1 MSGILDIQFP
11 GATADTVSANI
22 NVVNTN
28 LNTGTPTPGSFIA
41 INVADADTL
50 TLQLEGTFVA
60 TLAIYGSLSNNRR
73 EQITGAINVN
83 SGVSV
88 STVSNVGI
96 YQIDVAGL
104 NYIYLFCTSYTS
116 GTVTA
121 TLSPTDNTGVVGI
134 DSGLNITGIIPG
146 TGATSLGK
154 AEDAPAANG
163 DTLTPGA
170 GVRVNT
176 TPVAQTSAVGDYGAF
191 AIDQEGKQVVAIHAA
206 DELSWQSGVIT
217 LTTTTSTA
225 LKAAAGA
232 GVRNYITDVDLANT
246 SATAVRVDMLDGATL
261 LRSFMVPA
269 GNHISISFTNPL
281 KGTANTAVN
290 FQLGAAATD
299 VRVSANGYLG
309 M

>member
-11 GATADTVSANI
+11 GANTDTVSGNI
-22 NVVNTN
+22 KVVNTN

-83 SGVSV
+83 GGGSV

-176 TPVAQTSAVGDYGAF
+176 TPVAQTSAVGDYGAM

-206 DELSWQSGVIT
+206 DELSWQTNPIT

-225 LKAAAGA
+225 LKAAAGS
-232 GVRNYITDVDLANT
+232 GVRNYLTDIDIFNY
-246 SATAVRVDMLDGATL
+246 SASTVTVTILDGSTV
-261 LRSFMVPA
+261 LRSFWLTA
-269 GNHISISFTNPL
+269 NQSISRSFSNAL
-281 KGTANTAVN
+281 RGTANTALNV
-290 FQLGAAATD
+290 QLSAAVTG
-299 VRVSANGYLG
+299 VVISANGYLG
-309 M
+309 V